1 MTKHEVHFR
10 WERRPSGPAAR
21 TLRNVVIEV
30 LYSLGSP
37 PSEVHIL
44 VTDDRKIQE
53 LNRQYRHI
61 DDSTD
66 VLSFPDGT
74 ELPDGRILLGQLV
87 ISRDTARVQAEQA
100 GYSEIRELR
109 ELTLHGVLH
118 LLGYDHSED
127 QGEMDQ
133 LELKLRRDIA
143 E

>member
-1 MTKHEVHFR
+1 M
-10 WERRPSGPAAR
+10 GPAAR

-30 LYSLGSP
+30 LDRLGSP

-87 ISRDTARVQAEQA
+87 ISRDTARVQAEQE

-133 LELKLRRDIA
+133 LELKLRQDIA

>member
-1 MTKHEVHFR
+1 M
-10 WERRPSGPAAR
+10 GPAAR
-21 TLRNVVIEV
+21 TLRNLVIEV
-30 LYSLGSP
+30 LDRLGSP

-44 VTDDRKIQE
+44 LTDDRKIQE

-87 ISRDTARVQAEQA
+87 ISRDTARVQAEQE

-133 LELKLRRDIA
+133 LELKLRQDIA
-143 E
+143 ERSQRSSIGWSTRSP

>member
-1 MTKHEVHFR
+1 M
-10 WERRPSGPAAR
+10 PAAS
-21 TLRNVVIEV
+21 TLRHVVIEV
-30 LYSLGSP
+30 LDRLGSP
-37 PSEVHIL
+37 ASEVHVL
-44 VTDDRKIQE
+44 VTDDRKIQD

-74 ELPDGRILLGQLV
+74 ELPDGRVLLGQLV
-87 ISRDTARVQAEQA
+87 ISRDTARIQAEQA
-100 GYSEIRELR
+100 GHSEIRELR

-133 LELKLRRDIA
+133 LELKLRREIA

>member
-1 MTKHEVHFR
+1 LTKHQVQFR

-21 TLRNVVIEV
+21 TLRNLVIEV
-30 LYSLGSP
+30 LERLGSP

-44 VTDDRKIQE
+44 VTDDRRIQE
-53 LNRQYRHI
+53 LNLQYRHI

-74 ELPDGRILLGQLV
+74 ELPEGRVLLGQLV
-87 ISRDTARVQAEQA
+87 ISRDTARIQAEQA
-100 GYSEIRELR
+100 GHSEIMELR
-109 ELTLHGVLH
+109 ELALHGVLH

-133 LELKLRRDIA
+133 LELKLRRDVA